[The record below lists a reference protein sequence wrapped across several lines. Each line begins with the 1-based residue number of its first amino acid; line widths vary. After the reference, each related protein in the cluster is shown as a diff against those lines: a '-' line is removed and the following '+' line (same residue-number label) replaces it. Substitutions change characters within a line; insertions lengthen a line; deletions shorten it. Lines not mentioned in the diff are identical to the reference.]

1 MPLLR
6 LILGI
11 ILGLAGLVREVR
23 QLFSSIKKDNKL
35 PYFISSVQ
43 QIELKAEPINM
54 EQVQIDMEK
63 LFHKN
68 QLHPRIKG
76 EFKNADLPFRD
87 VMVKHGLD
95 PEFGF
100 DLLVQM
106 ALHKR
111 AGLPVLVG
119 ILRKHFKG
127 DCQATADALL
137 IACQIDM
144 VDWNPVTK
152 QFIVKYDITPDVQA
166 DLDRYQFP
174 LPMVVEPRELKD
186 NHDTGYYTSRNSVIL
201 KDNHHD
207 NDVCLDHL
215 NHMNRIKLTLN
226 NDVAA
231 FIENS
236 WRNLDKPKPGEDRK
250 DFDRRKKAFEK
261 YDATARDV
269 MSHLEIAG
277 GEFYLTHK
285 YDKRGR
291 VYCQG
296 YHVSY
301 QGNTWNKACIQ
312 FAHEELVE

>member
-1 MPLLR
+1 MLILR
-6 LILGI
+6 LILAI
-11 ILGLAGLVREVR
+11 IGGVITLVREVR
-23 QLFSSIKKDNKL
+23 YLVNSINKGKPL
-35 PYFISSVQ
+35 PYFIRTNVP
-43 QIELKAEPINM
+43 QIEEKVIDM

-68 QLHPRIKG
+68 QLHPRIRS
-76 EFKNADLPFRD
+76 EFQNADLPFRD
-87 VMVKHGLD
+87 VMVKNGLE
-95 PEFGF
+95 PAFGF

-106 ALHKR
+106 VLHKR
-111 AGLPVLVG
+111 AGVPVLVG

-137 IACQIDM
+137 LAAQIDL
-144 VDWNPVTK
+144 VDWNPTTK
-152 QFIVKYDITPDVQA
+152 QFIVKYDITPDVQEE
-166 DLDRYQFP
+166 LDTYQFP
-174 LPMVVEPRELKD
+174 LPMIVEPKELKT

-207 NDVCLDHL
+207 SDVCLDHL
-215 NHMNRIKLTLN
+215 NHMNRVKLKLN
-226 NDVAA
+226 TTVTSMIQNQ
-231 FIENS
+231 

-250 DFDRRKKAFEK
+250 DFDKRRKAFEK
-261 YDATARDV
+261 YSRTAKEV

-296 YHVSY
+296 YHVNY
-301 QGNTWNKACIQ
+301 MGNSWNKAVIE
-312 FAHEELVE
+312 FADEEMVDG

>member
-1 MPLLR
+1 MPLLK
-6 LILGI
+6 LILAI
-11 ILGLAGLVREVR
+11 IGGVITLVREVR
-23 QLFSSIKKDNKL
+23 YLVNSINKNRPL
-35 PYFISSVQ
+35 PYFIKSAQ
-43 QIELKAEPINM
+43 QIEEKVINM

-68 QLHPRIKG
+68 QLHSRIRS
-76 EFKNADLPFRD
+76 EFQNADLPFRD
-87 VMVKHGLD
+87 VMVKNGID
-95 PEFGF
+95 PAFGF

-106 ALHKR
+106 VLHKR
-111 AGLPVLVG
+111 AGVPVLVG

-137 IACQIDM
+137 LACQIDL

-152 QFIVKYDITPDVQA
+152 QFIVKYDITPDVQEE
-166 DLDRYQFP
+166 LDTYQFP
-174 LPMVVEPRELKD
+174 LPMIVKPKELKT

-207 NDVCLDHL
+207 GDVCLDHL

-226 NDVAA
+226 TTVTSMIQNQ
-231 FIENS
+231 

-250 DFDRRKKAFEK
+250 EYQKRVKAFEK
-261 YDATARDV
+261 YSRTAKDV
-269 MSHLEIAG
+269 MAHLEISG

-296 YHVSY
+296 YHVQY
-301 QGNTWNKACIQ
+301 QGNDYNKACIE
-312 FAHEELVE
+312 FANQEIVE